1 MANFIPCLNSVTN
14 APLTDA
20 EGPSVAR
27 SFTNLASDAVTSV
40 QGSLNPSESVPSERD
55 PYFSESL
62 PCVVYECNDSL
73 EVTFVSA
80 NILQLLGLDPAE
92 VLGSRLL
99 SDKRIPGEE
108 LIRVLNRLGE
118 IDQLNTM
125 ISLTHRLLDKRG
137 LPVWVAHNLWK
148 TNSRNSR
155 CMIRGCI
162 VPMDCDVRVTSTE
175 QNVISRFVHKI
186 GNHFQLLNLVINS
199 LKRMLPESRETAM
212 LQETVEKAIELTR
225 SFSDYNQG
233 LTCLSQVELMD
244 ILEAAGTTRRS
255 LFEKKGV
262 LFESQIQPSM
272 SGATIHGD
280 PYLLDLAIGHVLQN
294 GLEAT
299 EAGGVV
305 ALHARAE
312 CVKDG
317 ASVAR
322 IQIRDSGC
330 GIGASALPSA
340 IVPFFTSKKNHD
352 GLGLSMASRF
362 IEIHR
367 GILRISS
374 VEGKGTEVEILL
386 PVEPSGQSSLLQV

>member
-1 MANFIPCLNSVTN
+1 
-14 APLTDA
+14 
-20 EGPSVAR
+20 
-27 SFTNLASDAVTSV
+27 
-40 QGSLNPSESVPSERD
+40 
-55 PYFSESL
+55 
-62 PCVVYECNDSL
+62 
-73 EVTFVSA
+73 
-80 NILQLLGLDPAE
+80 
-92 VLGSRLL
+92 
-99 SDKRIPGEE
+99 
-108 LIRVLNRLGE
+108 
-118 IDQLNTM
+118 
-125 ISLTHRLLDKRG
+125 
-137 LPVWVAHNLWK
+137 
-148 TNSRNSR
+148 
-155 CMIRGCI
+155 
-162 VPMDCDVRVTSTE
+162 
-175 QNVISRFVHKI
+175 
-186 GNHFQLLNLVINS
+186 
-199 LKRMLPESRETAM
+199 
-212 LQETVEKAIELTR
+212 
-225 SFSDYNQG
+225 
-233 LTCLSQVELMD
+233 MD

-255 LFEKKGV
+255 WFEKKGV